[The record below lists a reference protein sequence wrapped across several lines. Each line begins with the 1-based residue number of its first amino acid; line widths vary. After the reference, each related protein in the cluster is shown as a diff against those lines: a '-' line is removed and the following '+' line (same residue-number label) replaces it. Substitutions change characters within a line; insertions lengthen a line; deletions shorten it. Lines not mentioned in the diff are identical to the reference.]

1 MPQAGCGLGTPLS
14 MEPRVP
20 AALRKNF
27 CSHQTS
33 DTKPPSCWCHQKV
46 IHSFSQYLLG
56 PHCVAGRGPATGH
69 TAVRGRE
76 SRFLQ
81 APVSH
86 LCLQEALPQAASR
99 FTELSVHSC
108 LAFFLRYSGSRGSRG
123 SLWGSDSAR
132 MSRGCISWVL
142 SPPKAF
148 PDPKIAPCPSPHS
161 LHRTAH

>member
-1 MPQAGCGLGTPLS
+1 MALGTPLS

-108 LAFFLRYSGSRGSRG
+108 LAFFLRCSGSRGSRG
-123 SLWGSDSAR
+123 SLWDPLPGCPEVVSHGS
-132 MSRGCISWVL
+132 W
-142 SPPKAF
+142 PPKAF
-148 PDPKIAPCPSPHS
+148 PDPKIAPWPSPHS